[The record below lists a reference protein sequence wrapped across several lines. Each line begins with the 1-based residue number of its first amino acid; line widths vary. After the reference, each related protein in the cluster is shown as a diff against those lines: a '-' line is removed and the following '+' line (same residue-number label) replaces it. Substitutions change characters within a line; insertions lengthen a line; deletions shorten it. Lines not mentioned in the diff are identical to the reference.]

1 MDNFALN
8 TFQQAQIAAGSA
20 AQNNLAS
27 KAQSITNFADVLKGS
42 AIENNSNA
50 SDSTEIGTKT
60 ASKEDIDPRFLKAAE
75 EFEAVF
81 LSEMLTPVFDKLDVD
96 PLFGGGNGE
105 QMYRSMMVQ
114 EYGKQLAK
122 NGGVGIQDVIV
133 KQLQEYAKGVE

>member
-50 SDSTEIGTKT
+50 SDNIEIGTKA
-60 ASKEDIDPRFLKAAE
+60 ASKEDIDPRILKAAE